1 MSRKFVIIDHSPALR
16 KIIGAKIRANLDDV
30 QILEADNPE
39 SGLSLIQDHRCH
51 LVIYLWDGIDS
62 RGFSL
67 HAKLSQ
73 LPSDQR
79 VPFLLLT
86 TSDTAGNLRQIEEA
100 GIEEYLLL
108 PCPSRQFAETLNRVC
123 NPVSL
128 RRDKRYAVQD
138 TIFLLEQRGHA
149 LQGNVINASL
159 GGMLCE
165 IPFSEAFNWS
175 LPASASINF
184 FINGKNIVAPH
195 LYSTVVQLTVTH
207 RHPDFSPRKLR
218 ISFRFLQ
225 VPDETRKSLEEVF
238 SKAEESEQ
246 LSGFV
251 PAREE
256 AAL

>member
-1 MSRKFVIIDHSPALR
+1 MSRKFIIIDHSPALR

-30 QILEADNPE
+30 QVLEAETPE
-39 SGLSLIQDHRCH
+39 RGLALLQDHRCH
-51 LVIYLWDGIDS
+51 LIIHLWDGFDVHAL
-62 RGFSL
+62 SL
-67 HAKLSQ
+67 FDKLREMPADRQ
-73 LPSDQR
+73 I
-79 VPFLLLT
+79 PFLLLT
-86 TSDTAGNLRQIEEA
+86 SNESEESLRLIAEK
-100 GIEEYLLL
+100 GIPEHLLL

-165 IPFSEAFNWS
+165 LPFSENFNWS

-184 FINGKNIVAPH
+184 FVDGKNFVAPH
-195 LYSTVVQLTVTH
+195 LYSSVVQLTVTH

-218 ISFRFLQ
+218 VSFRFLQ
-225 VPDETRKSLEEVF
+225 IPEESRLALQQVF
-238 SKAEESEQ
+238 SLMEAMEQ
-246 LSGFV
+246 TSTYLPV
-251 PAREE
+251 
-256 AAL
+256 AATLG

>member
-1 MSRKFVIIDHSPALR
+1 MSRKFIIIDRSPALR

-30 QILEADNPE
+30 QLLEAETPE
-39 SGLSLIQDHRCH
+39 RGLALMQDHRCH
-51 LVIYLWDGIDS
+51 LVIYLWDGFDVH
-62 RGFSL
+62 GL
-67 HAKLSQ
+67 ALYDKLRD
-73 LPSDQR
+73 LPADRQI
-79 VPFLLLT
+79 PFLLLT
-86 TSDTAGNLRQIEEA
+86 TSEGEETLRLIEEKA
-100 GIEEYLLL
+100 IPEHLIL

-123 NPVSL
+123 NPVTL

-165 IPFSEAFNWS
+165 LPFSENFNWS

-184 FINGKNIVAPH
+184 FVDGKNIVAPH

-218 ISFRFLQ
+218 VSFRFLQ
-225 VPDETRKSLEEVF
+225 IPEESHLALNQVF
-238 SKAEESEQ
+238 SQLEMMEEM
-246 LSGFV
+246 SGFKPV
-251 PAREE
+251 AE
-256 AAL
+256 LVV